1 MKIKK
6 EKLMKIQYIINSGI
20 RKGYRDF
27 SESGHQILF
36 SDFSDMDSLDEFHLN
51 IIDLNYIWECK
62 KNSTQFDDIEFIKE
76 LKNLKLMI
84 ENSQKTKILF
94 ILPKN
99 QDSYYNYSPGY
110 ERYSNFRKLEHY
122 FNIYH
127 SEIEKLFFPKLGQ
140 KVAYEKTKTKIDEI
154 VILADFYYCDAE
166 DKNILTKSYQSE
178 KITTIKIDDSKY
190 VTTLNFENL
199 SKQSIKEFIS
209 EYSYID
215 REVLIL
221 FLENINIIEKQSSKI
236 PDWVWDIDFFDDKE
250 KKKL

>member
-1 MKIKK
+1 
-6 EKLMKIQYIINSGI
+6 
-20 RKGYRDF
+20 
-27 SESGHQILF
+27 
-36 SDFSDMDSLDEFHLN
+36 
-51 IIDLNYIWECK
+51 
-62 KNSTQFDDIEFIKE
+62 
-76 LKNLKLMI
+76 MI